1 MWRCCCGFGPL
12 SRWVFQ
18 GGEEAGKRS
27 WRAGVFGA
35 FGRDGWQ
42 GIALGVV
49 CVLRGAVLGLAA
61 NAVGGCEEAQ
71 PL

>member
-1 MWRCCCGFGPL
+1 MLR
-12 SRWVFQ
+12 
-18 GGEEAGKRS
+18 GGMQAAKRL

-35 FGRDGWQ
+35 FGRDGYGWQ
-42 GIALGVV
+42 GVALGAV